1 MRHGMANRKL
11 GRTSSHRKAMFR
23 NQLASLIESE
33 RIITT
38 LPKAKELRP
47 IAEKLITLAKN
58 DIVHNRRH
66 AARQVPDDS
75 LIAKLFDTLG
85 PRFSTRPGGYTR
97 IMKLGARPGRRKPRL
112 ACAGTPAPE
121 GRAPLHKTAVSF
133 ALMKRSLALLFTLFA
148 FANVGAAAFS
158 GTATAE
164 AAVATNDEAAKLH
177 ALFDRTWEAQL
188 REDPLYATS
197 VGRHDYDNLLPSVTP
212 ADLEGS
218 YERT

>member
-11 GRTSSHRKAMFR
+11 GRTSSHRNAMFR

-58 DIVHNRRH
+58 DSVHNRRQ
-66 AARQVPDDS
+66 AARQVQDDS

-97 IMKLGARPGRRKPRL
+97 IMKLGARRGDAAEMAILELVERTPEDKTDTKAETEKP
-112 ACAGTPAPE
+112 AKKKAAPKKEAPAEEEPE
-121 GRAPLHKTAVSF
+121 GEEKPKKPAK
-133 ALMKRSLALLFTLFA
+133 K
-148 FANVGAAAFS
+148 AAAPKK
-158 GTATAE
+158 AE
-164 AAVATNDEAAKLH
+164 KEEKPAKK
-177 ALFDRTWEAQL
+177 A
-188 REDPLYATS
+188 
-197 VGRHDYDNLLPSVTP
+197 P
-212 ADLEGS
+212 AKKAPAKKKEK
-218 YERT
+218 